1 MSEVPKEKVLDDLK
15 KTSEKVDGPLTLEE
29 YKKHGEYSAWHFQG
43 SDKFD
48 NFNSAKDKI
57 GLEYANKNIAEDE
70 IKKELTR
77 LKKEHDRITI
87 QVLRKHGK
95 ISRGI
100 LWSKF
105 NGLEDA
111 CEKLGIEKGE
121 YNSEKD
127 YKQWENYI
135 IEEKLYG
142 RYRLKD
148 LVKELTEGD
157 KNRLGTRHSD
167 FIKWINDR
175 DNNLQV
181 SRSSGSGSYGCR
193 AVFIKNE
200 NFDRHDK
207 WRDMLTHDQI
217 EVFDEALN
225 IGLAPKSIVA
235 VLKYIDGD
243 KTQKEV
249 SEKIGCSTVTIR
261 NARDRMLEEDLI
273 SI

>member
-1 MSEVPKEKVLDDLK
+1 MSEVAKEKVLQDLK
-15 KTSEKVDGPLTLEE
+15 KTAEKVDGPLTLEE
-29 YKKHGEYSAWHFQG
+29 YKEHGEYSAWHFRG

-57 GLEYANKNIAEDE
+57 GLEYADKNIAEEE
-70 IKKELTR
+70 IKKELIR
-77 LKKEHDRITI
+77 LKKEHGRITN
-87 QVLRKHGK
+87 QVIRKYGK
-95 ISRGI
+95 ISRGV

-111 CEKLGIEKGE
+111 CEKLGVEKGE
-121 YNSEKD
+121 YSPEND
-127 YKQWENYI
+127 YRKWENYI

-148 LVKELTEGD
+148 LVKELTSGD
-157 KNRLGTRHSD
+157 KDRLGARHSD
-167 FIKWINDR
+167 FIEWINDR
-175 DNNLQV
+175 DNKLQI
-181 SRSSGSGSYGCR
+181 SRSSGSYGCR

-200 NFDRHDK
+200 NFDRHDE
-207 WRDMLTHDQI
+207 WRSMLTENQV

-225 IGLAPKSIVA
+225 IGLAPRSIVA
-235 VLKYIDGD
+235 VLKYMGSDS
-243 KTQKEV
+243 TQKQV
-249 SEKIGCSTVTIR
+249 SEDIGCTPGTIR